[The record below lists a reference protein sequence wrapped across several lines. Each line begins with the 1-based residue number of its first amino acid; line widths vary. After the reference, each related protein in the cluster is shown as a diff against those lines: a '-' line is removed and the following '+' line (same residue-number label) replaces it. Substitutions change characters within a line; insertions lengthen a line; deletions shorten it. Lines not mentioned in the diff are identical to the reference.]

1 MINLQWKLT
10 KVRLGLVLRRNLVG
24 ASVVLLSALCAHG
37 CVSPRVEG
45 DAEDLSD
52 EDLKLKPNW
61 HDFLGHVSPD
71 RPLYNALVNGPAKR
85 SVPAPIETPE
95 LYEGGVYGYVGSA
108 KAFVARRRT
117 IPDYNRLYWVM
128 VKVLSE
134 KYSCFMTAKQNRGD
148 ETWVQ
153 CRDGRQVVFWRDQSS
168 RWIQFQARQ
177 YDQEGYEIAVR
188 KHQIVRIGNLASAIG
203 PIEGQKAN

>member
-1 MINLQWKLT
+1 
-10 KVRLGLVLRRNLVG
+10 
-24 ASVVLLSALCAHG
+24 
-37 CVSPRVEG
+37 
-45 DAEDLSD
+45 
-52 EDLKLKPNW
+52 
-61 HDFLGHVSPD
+61 VSPD

>member
-1 MINLQWKLT
+1 MTKL
-10 KVRLGLVLRRNLVG
+10 VRMLLILWLSLAFVACVTPTSAADDESLG
-24 ASVVLLSALCAHG
+24 
-37 CVSPRVEG
+37 
-45 DAEDLSD
+45 D

-61 HDFLGHVSPD
+61 HDFLGFSSPD
-71 RPLYNALVNGPAKR
+71 RPMYNALVNGPAKR
-85 SVPAPIETPE
+85 AVPAPLQTPE
-95 LYEGGVYGYVGSA
+95 LYEGGVFGYLGSA

-117 IPDYNRLYWVM
+117 IPDYQRLYWVM

-188 KHQIVRIGNLASAIG
+188 KHQIVRIGALASNIG
-203 PIEGQKAN
+203 PIEEARTN

>member
-1 MINLQWKLT
+1 MIKFVRIALILFLSLT
-10 KVRLGLVLRRNLVG
+10 VEACVTPT
-24 ASVVLLSALCAHG
+24 SAA
-37 CVSPRVEG
+37 
-45 DAEDLSD
+45 DDEDLRD
-52 EDLKLKPNW
+52 EDLKLKASW

-71 RPLYNALVNGPAKR
+71 LPLYNALVNGPAKR
-85 SVPAPIETPE
+85 AVPAPLQTPE
-95 LYEGGVYGYVGSA
+95 LYEGGVFGYLGSA

-117 IPDYNRLYWVM
+117 IPDYQRLYWVM

-168 RWIQFQARQ
+168 KWIQFQARQ
-177 YDQEGYEIAVR
+177 YDQEGFEIAVR
-188 KHQIVRIGNLASAIG
+188 KHQIVRIGALASNIG
-203 PIEGQKAN
+203 PIEGPMPN